1 MKKLMAALA
10 MAAIVAFAAPA
21 FAATNP
27 FMDVPQG
34 HWSYD
39 AVGLLA
45 SRGIVSGYPDG
56 AYKGAQPATRYE
68 MASIVAR
75 ALVTVDAEKASKQDM
90 ELLKKLVMEF
100 KDELDALGVKV
111 DTLDKRV
118 AVLEENLGGW
128 KLGGRFY
135 FDANFAGGDQQDSD
149 YTEGANDTSF
159 EKSQFRLYLSKQIS
173 ETTSFY
179 SEWRAGNGSAG
190 EGTSGFGDIT
200 QINIREIWVN
210 TLLPWDVNFRVG
222 RFLLDFEGD
231 HELYIDNEP
240 IFGDFR
246 VDGFEFT
253 KAWNNFAAK
262 AVIGRNTEMDPAI
275 EYFDT
280 VDNDYAVATS
290 NYMVYAL
297 DLTWQPSE
305 NFFIGANG
313 VWAVEDGD
321 YSDALNGGADFS
333 TYSLYASYA
342 FTPAVKLQ
350 GTYYFQDIDEGLL
363 KNPDY
368 AISGMTDFVNYDPA
382 LYGNATEDNPQAWR
396 VALDLSQDLLKFTG
410 FRFEYMQQDNTFM
423 SYRDPYQSGGT
434 VDLAQGGTIAANM
447 PWNDNTTSM
456 FFVYAEQ
463 SWNDKWSSYLRYQHA
478 DFDTDNIDDADGYG
492 IGVTYQY
499 TPAIAFRLAYDY
511 VDYGDNTGG
520 LYTGDDHVF
529 QFRTAINF

>member
-222 RFLLDFEGD
+222 RFLLDF
-231 HELYIDNEP
+231 
-240 IFGDFR
+240 
-246 VDGFEFT
+246 
-253 KAWNNFAAK
+253 
-262 AVIGRNTEMDPAI
+262 GRRP
-275 EYFDT
+275 
-280 VDNDYAVATS
+280 
-290 NYMVYAL
+290 
-297 DLTWQPSE
+297 
-305 NFFIGANG
+305 
-313 VWAVEDGD
+313 
-321 YSDALNGGADFS
+321 
-333 TYSLYASYA
+333 
-342 FTPAVKLQ
+342 
-350 GTYYFQDIDEGLL
+350 
-363 KNPDY
+363 
-368 AISGMTDFVNYDPA
+368 
-382 LYGNATEDNPQAWR
+382 
-396 VALDLSQDLLKFTG
+396 
-410 FRFEYMQQDNTFM
+410 
-423 SYRDPYQSGGT
+423 
-434 VDLAQGGTIAANM
+434 
-447 PWNDNTTSM
+447 
-456 FFVYAEQ
+456 
-463 SWNDKWSSYLRYQHA
+463 
-478 DFDTDNIDDADGYG
+478 
-492 IGVTYQY
+492 
-499 TPAIAFRLAYDY
+499 
-511 VDYGDNTGG
+511 
-520 LYTGDDHVF
+520 
-529 QFRTAINF
+529 